1 MGEQRYAIFDRE
13 TGRQVGRSFSDR
25 KEALRVAGRLGDRGK
40 GSAPEVVRHDQE
52 RKREKLR

>member
-1 MGEQRYAIFDRE
+1 MGEKYAIFDRE
-13 TGRQVGRSFSDR
+13 TGKQVGRSFSDR
-25 KEALRVAGRLGDRGK
+25 REAIRHAERVGDRGK

>member
-13 TGRQVGRSFSDR
+13 TGKQVGRSFSDR
-25 KEALRVAGRLGDRGK
+25 KEAMREAQRVGDRGK

-52 RKREKLR
+52 RKREALK